1 MGMDQVVSWALALI
15 PVLLLTLVFT
25 WLDVFKLMSRWELLT
40 LLVVGGLVA
49 GITYPISGAFLDTLP
64 IGFNLYSRF
73 VAPWLEEAL
82 KAAVIITLFRFNRI
96 GIKLDAVITG
106 FAVGAG
112 FSVVENILYLLR
124 FENLPPQVWMVR
136 GLGTAIMHGT
146 TMAIMAAIAQEFAE
160 KNLHAAARYFRFNPL
175 WFLPGFLVA
184 VAIHTI
190 FNQFPSQPMLA
201 MLGTLILSPVALIA
215 IFQFGT
221 KEADEWLVKEEQQH
235 RALVE
240 VLQSGTFPDT
250 PEWRKVAEL
259 GERLGPDGKASIRDY
274 VTVLSQLILSGESA
288 FLNKTDENVLAH
300 DNGLNDKF
308 DRLAELQKRLGK
320 TTLSALTSMLP
331 FSRNDYWELKELRE
345 DVKAGR
351 RSHKAPLPDVD

>member
-1 MGMDQVVSWALALI
+1 MDQVVSWALALV
-15 PVLLLTLVFT
+15 PVLLLTMVFT

-40 LLVVGGLVA
+40 LLVLGGLVA
-49 GITYPISGAFLDTLP
+49 AVTYPISGAFLDTLP

-73 VAPWLEEAL
+73 VAPWIEEAL

-112 FSVVENILYLLR
+112 FSLVENILYLVR
-124 FENLPPQVWMVR
+124 FENLPPAVWMVR

-146 TMAIMAAIAQEFAE
+146 TMAILAAIAQEFAE
-160 KNLHAAARYFRFNPL
+160 KNLHAATRDFRFNPL
-175 WFLPGFLVA
+175 WFVPGFLVA

-201 MLGTLILSPVALIA
+201 MLGTLVLSPIAIIA

-221 KEADEWLVKEEQQH
+221 KEADEWLVKEEAQH

-240 VLQSGTFPDT
+240 TLHSGTFPDD
-250 PEWRKVAEL
+250 PQWKKIADL
-259 GERLGPDGKASIRDY
+259 GDRLGPDGKARIRDY
-274 VTVLSQLILSGESA
+274 VTVLSELILSGESA
-288 FLNKTDENVLAH
+288 LLNKTEKVLAH
-300 DNGLNDKF
+300 DNGLNAKF
-308 DRLAELQKRLGK
+308 DRLADLQKQLGK

-351 RSHKAPLPDVD
+351 KSRPAPLPDVN